1 MLIKKTWDTF
11 AITVAYAIILCLIL
25 LPLVG
30 TTNEHLE
37 LTVALKVPTFVVV
50 TKADLCSEAQMHH
63 TIQQLEHLLTS
74 PGCCKVPFVVKT
86 DGDLC
91 TAAQRFTDERY
102 ITSSLAIACSFHSI
116 STILNGLRVYSYLWP
131 KFYWSITYMISSCI
145 W

>member
-1 MLIKKTWDTF
+1 MYTQIVKHNISRSQKSANDSSSVIHEHMYLSSSF
-11 AITVAYAIILCLIL
+11 
-25 LPLVG
+25 LVG

-50 TKADLCSEAQMHH
+50 TKSDLCTEAQMHH

-74 PGCCKVPFVVKT
+74 PGCNKVPFIVKN

-102 ITSSLAIACSFHSI
+102 
-116 STILNGLRVYSYLWP
+116 STNFDY
-131 KFYWSITYMISSCI
+131 FSCNHHELY
-145 W
+145 